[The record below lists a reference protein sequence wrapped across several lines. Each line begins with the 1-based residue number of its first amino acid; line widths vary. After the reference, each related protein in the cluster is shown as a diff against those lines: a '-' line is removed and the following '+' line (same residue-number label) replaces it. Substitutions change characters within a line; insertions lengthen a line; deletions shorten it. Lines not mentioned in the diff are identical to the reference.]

1 MNRQLILAMTALMAF
16 GTHAFAGDK
25 KSDQPSGDKRCLPL
39 TQISDTNVI
48 DNKTILFKMNN
59 GKIYR
64 NVLPYSC
71 PGLGFNQSFA
81 YKTSLSVL
89 CDLDT
94 ITVLESD
101 NRLGATCGLGKF
113 EPYTPPK
120 KDKEKK

>member
-1 MNRQLILAMTALMAF
+1 MKTKLVLIIALITVC
-16 GTHAFAGDK
+16 GTQAFAGE
-25 KSDQPSGDKRCLPL
+25 KSDQSSGSKRCLPL
-39 TQISDTNVI
+39 TQINDTTVV

-59 GKIYR
+59 GKVYR

-71 PGLGFNQSFA
+71 PGLGFNKSFA

-94 ITVLESD
+94 ITVLDSD

-113 EPYTPPK
+113 EVYHPK
-120 KDKEKK
+120 KDKDKK